1 MHSLINLCH
10 IRKLIPR
17 EKSRYFRRGQNC
29 QKEFYFFRFNVLPF
43 NGNDRRFQNSY
54 SVWFEVVVSLRLY
67 YSMPNLH
74 FQFLILISS
83 LPLAFPNIHIFSPV
97 TDTFASCIAARS
109 EKDAD
114 AAIGN
119 VTGSNAVNVFLG
131 IGLAWLAAALYH
143 TLRGGEFLVNPG
155 NLKFSVILFTLLAF
169 VAIFF
174 LILRR
179 FVRIRGQRGELG
191 GWPVSN
197 WISAIFL
204 VFSSSNETSI
214 YLFEVIKNIRKSHL

>member
-1 MHSLINLCH
+1 MSTQNFHS
-10 IRKLIPR
+10 
-17 EKSRYFRRGQNC
+17 
-29 QKEFYFFRFNVLPF
+29 FNV
-43 NGNDRRFQNSY
+43 
-54 SVWFEVVVSLRLY
+54 
-67 YSMPNLH
+67 
-74 FQFLILISS
+74 I
-83 LPLAFPNIHIFSPV
+83 
-97 TDTFASCIAARS
+97 DTFASRYAALS
-109 EKDAD
+109 GDAD

-204 VFSSSNETSI
+204 VFLWI
-214 YLFEVIKNIRKSHL
+214 VYLSLSALEGFCILLH